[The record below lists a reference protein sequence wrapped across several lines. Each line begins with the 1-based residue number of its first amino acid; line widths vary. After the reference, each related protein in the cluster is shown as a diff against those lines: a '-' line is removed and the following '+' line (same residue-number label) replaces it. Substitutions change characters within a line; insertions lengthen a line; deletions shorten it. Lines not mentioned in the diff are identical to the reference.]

1 MHARSL
7 SGVTPFALCFFFLS
21 LSLQKPNVHLSR
33 LNAPAARKCRQNER
47 SFSLSLSLS
56 LPVRFVEIARKRR
69 RHWPRR
75 RPTSSL
81 HSSVGLEPS
90 LSACVVRSWLHF
102 TVGTRAYGFVTE
114 KDRGKRKIVVA
125 SLHRSSK
132 TRSLRIDNLDFVTL
146 VSYHRVSLARRG
158 ERIGVSSFV
167 VLLSREAPPVE
178 ARSRT
183 RPNDVRV
190 RARVRA
196 LCVARVWHVHKAHYV
211 RIMHICTYMYP
222 RYVCMDTIAQ
232 CVREVRSGTFPFEY
246 KEGSASPFF
255 VISKKRRKT

>member
-33 LNAPAARKCRQNER
+33 LNAPAARKCRQSVR
-47 SFSLSLSLS
+47 SFSLSLSLSLS

-90 LSACVVRSWLHF
+90 SSARVVRSWLHF

-125 SLHRSSK
+125 SCLRHSSK

-146 VSYHRVSLARRG
+146 VLSSSMFGAAGRKN
-158 ERIGVSSFV
+158 IGASSFV
-167 VLLSREAPPVE
+167 AASV
-178 ARSRT
+178 T
-183 RPNDVRV
+183 RGTAGR
-190 RARVRA
+190 
-196 LCVARVWHVHKAHYV
+196 
-211 RIMHICTYMYP
+211 
-222 RYVCMDTIAQ
+222 
-232 CVREVRSGTFPFEY
+232 GTF
-246 KEGSASPFF
+246 SDSP
-255 VISKKRRKT
+255 